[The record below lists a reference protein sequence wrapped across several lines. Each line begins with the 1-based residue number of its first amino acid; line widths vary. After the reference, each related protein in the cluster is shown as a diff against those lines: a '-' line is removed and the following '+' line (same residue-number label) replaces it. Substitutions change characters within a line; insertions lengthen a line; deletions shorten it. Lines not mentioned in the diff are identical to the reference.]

1 MIQQGGFAMTIK
13 EIEDLSGMTRANI
26 RFYESQGLL
35 TPARDSNGYR
45 NYTEKD
51 LETLKRIRLLRT
63 LHLSLDD
70 IRAAGSGEKDLGAV
84 LLSHI
89 RHLKEEQ
96 NGLVQCQVVCDQMW
110 RDHAAYDT
118 FDAQHYL
125 DLMDMPR
132 YTAPPEL
139 EHDTVPKVTA
149 PWRRFFAREIDLTLY
164 SLLWSAFLAFVVG
177 VNISEDFAL
186 NASLSFLLLS
196 TIGSLFITNVLV
208 LLVEPLLL
216 TFTGTTPGK
225 FCFGLRVT
233 SDGGKRLS
241 YLEALRRTWDVLRKG
256 YGFLIPI
263 YWIIRMYKSYKACKN
278 DETLYWEEDSVLSLS
293 KGRLPLG
300 ICVTIAFIPFSVI
313 LEDTLNQYAAIP
325 PNTGAITVEEF
336 CENFND
342 TQEFFAI
349 ERQLNLPPSI
359 TSGIAGVPDSALYL
373 DDHAGWAKKPGTP
386 YINQN
391 GEYAQLPEFQFTEK
405 NGAITSISFSYSV
418 ENKNVKVSSYGEIMA
433 LAAVSYICAQEGYSI
448 QPDTPEEIFSRIKEH
463 GDYFEDFILSDAGI
477 IVKCDFNYEGYDLVS
492 DSYDSAVLEP
502 VYGEDARFSIE
513 FSMKSAG
520 AAE

>member
-1 MIQQGGFAMTIK
+1 MTIK

-35 TPARDSNGYR
+35 TPARDTNGYR

-51 LETLKRIRLLRT
+51 LEMLKRIRLLRT
-63 LHLSLDD
+63 LHLNLDD
-70 IRAAGSGEKDLGAV
+70 IRAAGNGEKDLGNILADH
-84 LLSHI
+84 L

-96 NGLVQCQVVCDQMW
+96 RGLLQCQDVCEQMC
-110 RDHAAYDT
+110 RDHVAYNT

-132 YTAPPEL
+132 HAAPPEL
-139 EHDTVPKVTA
+139 EHDTVSKVTA
-149 PWRRFFAREIDLTLY
+149 PWRRFFAREIDLTLN
-164 SLLWSAFLAFVVG
+164 SLLWSAFLTLVIG
-177 VNISEDFAL
+177 VNISEDFL
-186 NASLSFLLLS
+186 VDASLSFLLVS
-196 TIGSLFITNVLV
+196 TTGSLFITNVIV
-208 LLVEPLLL
+208 LLVEPLFL

-225 FCFGLRVT
+225 FCFGLQVAA
-233 SDGGKRLS
+233 DDGKRLT
-241 YLEALRRTWDVLRKG
+241 YREALRRTWDVLRKG
-256 YGFLIPI
+256 YGFFIPI

-278 DETLYWEEDSVLSLS
+278 DETLYWEEDSVLSLN

-313 LEDTLNQYAAIP
+313 LQDTLNQYAAIP
-325 PNTGAITVEEF
+325 PNTGDITVEEF

-342 TQEFFAI
+342 TQEFFGI

-359 TSGIAGVPDSALYL
+359 TSGIAGIPDSALYL

-391 GEYAQLPEFQFTEK
+391 GEYAPLPEFQFIEK
-405 NGAITSISFSYSV
+405 NGVITGISFSYSV

-433 LAAVSYICAQEGYSI
+433 LAAVSYLCAQDGYSI
-448 QPDTPEEIFSRIKEH
+448 QPDTPEEIFSLIREH
-463 GDYFEDFILSDAGI
+463 GDYFEDFNFNEAGI
-477 IVKCDFNYEGYDLVS
+477 TVECNIDHEGYDLVF
-492 DSYDSAVLEP
+492 DSYDSAMLEP
-502 VYGEDARFSIE
+502 IYGEDAYFNIN
-513 FSMKSAG
+513 FSMSSR
-520 AAE
+520 

>member
-1 MIQQGGFAMTIK
+1 MTIK

-35 TPARDSNGYR
+35 TPARDTNGYR

-51 LETLKRIRLLRT
+51 LETLNRIRLLRT

-70 IRAAGSGEKDLGAV
+70 IRAAGNGEKDLGDV
-84 LLSHI
+84 LLNHL

-96 NGLVQCQVVCDQMW
+96 NGLVQCQDVCEQMC
-110 RDHAAYDT
+110 RDHVAYNT

-132 YTAPPEL
+132 HAAPPEL
-139 EHDTVPKVTA
+139 EHDTVSKVTA
-149 PWRRFFAREIDLTLY
+149 PWRRFFAREIDLTLN
-164 SLLWSAFLAFVVG
+164 SLLWSAFLTLVIG
-177 VNISEDFAL
+177 VNISEDFLVDAL
-186 NASLSFLLLS
+186 LSFLLLS
-196 TIGSLFITNVLV
+196 TTGSLFITNVIV
-208 LLVEPLLL
+208 LLVEPLFL

-225 FCFGLRVT
+225 FCFGLQAAA
-233 SDGGKRLS
+233 DDGKRLT
-241 YLEALRRTWDVLRKG
+241 YREALRRTWDVLRKG
-256 YGFLIPI
+256 YGFFIPI

-278 DETLYWEEDSVLSLS
+278 DETLYWEEDSVLSLN

-313 LEDTLNQYAAIP
+313 LQDTLNQYAAIP
-325 PNTGAITVEEF
+325 PNTGDITVEEF

-342 TQEFFAI
+342 TQEFFGI

-359 TSGIAGVPDSALYL
+359 TSGIAGIPDSALYL

-391 GEYAQLPEFQFTEK
+391 GEYAPLPEFQFIEK
-405 NGAITSISFSYSV
+405 NGVITGMSYSYSV
-418 ENKNVKVSSYGEIMA
+418 ENENVKVSSYGEIMA
-433 LAAVSYICAQEGYSI
+433 LAAVSYVCAQDGYSI
-448 QPDTPEEIFSRIKEH
+448 QPDTPEEIFSLIREH
-463 GDYFEDFILSDAGI
+463 GDYFEDFNFNEAGI
-477 IVKCDFNYEGYDLVS
+477 TVECNIDHEGYDLVF
-492 DSYDSAVLEP
+492 DSYDSAMLEP
-502 VYGEDARFSIE
+502 IYGEDAYFNIN
-513 FSMKSAG
+513 FSMSSR
-520 AAE
+520 

>member
-1 MIQQGGFAMTIK
+1 MTIK

-35 TPARDSNGYR
+35 TPARDTNGYR

-51 LETLKRIRLLRT
+51 LETLNRIRLLRT

-70 IRAAGSGEKDLGAV
+70 IRAAGNGEKDLGDV
-84 LLSHI
+84 LLNHL

-96 NGLVQCQVVCDQMW
+96 NGLVQCQDVCEQMC
-110 RDHAAYDT
+110 RDHVAYNT

-132 YTAPPEL
+132 HAAPPEL
-139 EHDTVPKVTA
+139 EHDTVSKVTA
-149 PWRRFFAREIDLTLY
+149 PWRRFFAREIDLTLN
-164 SLLWSAFLAFVVG
+164 SLLWSAFLTLVIG
-177 VNISEDFAL
+177 VNISEDFLVDAL
-186 NASLSFLLLS
+186 LSFLLLS
-196 TIGSLFITNVLV
+196 TTGSLFITNVIV
-208 LLVEPLLL
+208 LLVEPLFL

-233 SDGGKRLS
+233 AVDGKRLS
-241 YLEALRRTWDVLRKG
+241 YREALRRTWDVLRKG
-256 YGFLIPI
+256 YGFFIPI

-278 DETLYWEEDSVLSLS
+278 DETLYWEEDSVLSLN

-300 ICVTIAFIPFSVI
+300 ICVTVALIPFSVI
-313 LEDTLNQYAAIP
+313 LQDTLNQYAAIP
-325 PNTGAITVEEF
+325 PNTGDITVEEF

-342 TQEFFAI
+342 TQEFFGI

-359 TSGIAGVPDSALYL
+359 TSGIAGIPDSALYL

-391 GEYAQLPEFQFTEK
+391 GEYAPLPEFQFIEK
-405 NGAITSISFSYSV
+405 NGVITGISFSYSV

-433 LAAVSYICAQEGYSI
+433 LAAVSYLCAQDGYSI
-448 QPDTPEEIFSRIKEH
+448 QPDTPEEIFSLIREH
-463 GDYFEDFILSDAGI
+463 GDYFEDFNFNEAGI
-477 IVKCDFNYEGYDLVS
+477 TVECNIDHEGYDLVF
-492 DSYDSAVLEP
+492 DSYDSAMLEP
-502 VYGEDARFSIE
+502 IYGEDAYFNIN
-513 FSMKSAG
+513 FSMSSR
-520 AAE
+520 

>member
-1 MIQQGGFAMTIK
+1 MTIK

-35 TPARDSNGYR
+35 TPARDTNGYR

-51 LETLKRIRLLRT
+51 LETLNRIRLLRT

-70 IRAAGSGEKDLGAV
+70 IRAAGNGEKDLGDV
-84 LLSHI
+84 LLNHL

-96 NGLVQCQVVCDQMW
+96 NGLVQCQDVCEQMC
-110 RDHAAYDT
+110 RDHVTYNT

-132 YTAPPEL
+132 HAAPPEL
-139 EHDTVPKVTA
+139 EHDTVSKVTA
-149 PWRRFFAREIDLTLY
+149 PWRRFFAREIDLTLN
-164 SLLWSAFLAFVVG
+164 SLLWSAFLTLVIG
-177 VNISEDFAL
+177 VNISEDFLVDAL
-186 NASLSFLLLS
+186 LSFLLLS
-196 TIGSLFITNVLV
+196 TTGSLFITNVIV
-208 LLVEPLLL
+208 LLVEPLFL

-233 SDGGKRLS
+233 AVDGKRLS
-241 YLEALRRTWDVLRKG
+241 YREALRRTWDVLRKG
-256 YGFLIPI
+256 YGFFIPI

-278 DETLYWEEDSVLSLS
+278 DETLYWEEDSVLSLN

-313 LEDTLNQYAAIP
+313 LQDTLNQYAAIP
-325 PNTGAITVEEF
+325 PNTGDITVEEF

-342 TQEFFAI
+342 TQEFFGI

-359 TSGIAGVPDSALYL
+359 TSGIAGIPDSALYL

-391 GEYAQLPEFQFTEK
+391 GEYAPLPEFQFIEK
-405 NGAITSISFSYSV
+405 NGVITGISFSYSV

-433 LAAVSYICAQEGYSI
+433 LAAVSYLCAQDGYSI
-448 QPDTPEEIFSRIKEH
+448 QPDTPEEIFSLIREH
-463 GDYFEDFILSDAGI
+463 GDYFEDFNFNEAGI
-477 IVKCDFNYEGYDLVS
+477 TVECNIDHEGYDLVF
-492 DSYDSAVLEP
+492 DSYDSAMLEP
-502 VYGEDARFSIE
+502 IYGEDAYFNIN
-513 FSMKSAG
+513 FSMSSR
-520 AAE
+520 

>member
-1 MIQQGGFAMTIK
+1 MTIK

-35 TPARDSNGYR
+35 TPARDTNGYR

-51 LETLKRIRLLRT
+51 LEMLKRIRLLRT

-70 IRAAGSGEKDLGAV
+70 IRAAGNGEKDLGDV
-84 LLSHI
+84 LLNHL

-96 NGLVQCQVVCDQMW
+96 NGLVQCQDICEQMC
-110 RDHAAYDT
+110 RDHVTYNT

-132 YTAPPEL
+132 HAAPPEL
-139 EHDTVPKVTA
+139 EHDTVSKVTA
-149 PWRRFFAREIDLTLY
+149 PWRRFFAREIDLTLN
-164 SLLWSAFLAFVVG
+164 SLLWSAFLTLVIG
-177 VNISEDFAL
+177 VNISEDFLVDAL
-186 NASLSFLLLS
+186 LSFLLLS
-196 TIGSLFITNVLV
+196 TTGSLFITNVIV
-208 LLVEPLLL
+208 LLVEPLFL

-233 SDGGKRLS
+233 AVDGKRLS
-241 YLEALRRTWDVLRKG
+241 YREALRRTWDVLRKG
-256 YGFLIPI
+256 YGFFIPI

-278 DETLYWEEDSVLSLS
+278 DETLYWEEDSVLSLN

-313 LEDTLNQYAAIP
+313 LQDTLNQYAAIP
-325 PNTGAITVEEF
+325 PNTGDITVEEF

-342 TQEFFAI
+342 TQEFFGI

-359 TSGIAGVPDSALYL
+359 TSGIAGIPDSALYL

-391 GEYAQLPEFQFTEK
+391 GEYAPLPEFQFIEK
-405 NGAITSISFSYSV
+405 NGVITGISFSYSV

-433 LAAVSYICAQEGYSI
+433 LAAVSYLCAQDGYSI
-448 QPDTPEEIFSRIKEH
+448 QPDTPEEIFSLIREH
-463 GDYFEDFILSDAGI
+463 GDYFEDFNFNEAGI
-477 IVKCDFNYEGYDLVS
+477 TVECNIDHEGYDLVF
-492 DSYDSAVLEP
+492 DSYDSAMLEP
-502 VYGEDARFSIE
+502 IYGEDAYFNIN
-513 FSMKSAG
+513 FSMSSR
-520 AAE
+520 

>member
-1 MIQQGGFAMTIK
+1 MTIK

-35 TPARDSNGYR
+35 TPARDTNGYR

-51 LETLKRIRLLRT
+51 LETLNRIRLLRT

-70 IRAAGSGEKDLGAV
+70 IRAAGNGEKDLGDV
-84 LLSHI
+84 LLNHL

-96 NGLVQCQVVCDQMW
+96 NGLVQCQDVCEQMC
-110 RDHAAYDT
+110 RDHVTYNT

-132 YTAPPEL
+132 HAAPPEL
-139 EHDTVPKVTA
+139 EHDTVSKVTA
-149 PWRRFFAREIDLTLY
+149 PWRRFFAREIDLTLN
-164 SLLWSAFLAFVVG
+164 SLLWSAFLTLVIG
-177 VNISEDFAL
+177 VNISEDFL
-186 NASLSFLLLS
+186 VDASLSFLLVS
-196 TIGSLFITNVLV
+196 TTGSLFITNVIV
-208 LLVEPLLL
+208 LLVEPLFL

-225 FCFGLRVT
+225 FCFGLQVAA
-233 SDGGKRLS
+233 DDGKRLT
-241 YLEALRRTWDVLRKG
+241 YREALRRTWDVLRKG
-256 YGFLIPI
+256 YGFFIPI

-278 DETLYWEEDSVLSLS
+278 DETLYWEEDSVLSLN

-313 LEDTLNQYAAIP
+313 LQDILNQYAAIP
-325 PNTGAITVEEF
+325 PNTGDITVEEF

-342 TQEFFAI
+342 TQEFFGI

-359 TSGIAGVPDSALYL
+359 TSGIAGIPDSALYL

-391 GEYAQLPEFQFTEK
+391 GEYAPLPAFQFIEK
-405 NGAITSISFSYSV
+405 NGVITGISFSYSV
-418 ENKNVKVSSYGEIMA
+418 ENENVKISSYGEIMA
-433 LAAVSYICAQEGYSI
+433 LAAVSYLCAQDGYSI
-448 QPDTPEEIFSRIKEH
+448 QPDTPEEIFSLIREH
-463 GDYFEDFILSDAGI
+463 GDYFEDFNFNEAGI
-477 IVKCDFNYEGYDLVS
+477 TVECNIDHEGYDLVF
-492 DSYDSAVLEP
+492 DSYDSAMLEP
-502 VYGEDARFSIE
+502 IYGEDAYFNIN
-513 FSMKSAG
+513 FSMSSR
-520 AAE
+520 

>member
-1 MIQQGGFAMTIK
+1 MTIK

-35 TPARDSNGYR
+35 TPARDTNGYR

-51 LETLKRIRLLRT
+51 LETLNRIRLLRT

-70 IRAAGSGEKDLGAV
+70 IRAAGNGEKDLGDV
-84 LLSHI
+84 LLNHL

-96 NGLVQCQVVCDQMW
+96 NGLVQCQDVCEQMC
-110 RDHAAYDT
+110 RDHVAYNT

-132 YTAPPEL
+132 HAAPPEL
-139 EHDTVPKVTA
+139 EHDTVSKVTA
-149 PWRRFFAREIDLTLY
+149 PWRRFFAREIDLTLN
-164 SLLWSAFLAFVVG
+164 SLLWSAFLTLVIG
-177 VNISEDFAL
+177 VNISEDFL
-186 NASLSFLLLS
+186 VDASLSFLLVS
-196 TIGSLFITNVLV
+196 TTGSLFITNVIV
-208 LLVEPLLL
+208 LLVEPLFL

-225 FCFGLRVT
+225 FCFGLQVAA
-233 SDGGKRLS
+233 DDGKRLT
-241 YLEALRRTWDVLRKG
+241 YREALRRTWDVLRKG
-256 YGFLIPI
+256 YGFFIPI

-278 DETLYWEEDSVLSLS
+278 DETLYWEEDSVLSLN

-313 LEDTLNQYAAIP
+313 LQDILNQYAAIP
-325 PNTGAITVEEF
+325 PNTGDITVEEF

-342 TQEFFAI
+342 TQEFFGI

-359 TSGIAGVPDSALYL
+359 TSGIAGIPDSALYL

-391 GEYAQLPEFQFTEK
+391 GEYAPLPAFQFIEK
-405 NGAITSISFSYSV
+405 NGVITGINFSYSV
-418 ENKNVKVSSYGEIMA
+418 ENENVKISSYGETMA
-433 LAAVSYICAQEGYSI
+433 LAAVSYVCAQDGYSI
-448 QPDTPEEIFSRIKEH
+448 QPDTPEEIFSLIREH
-463 GDYFEDFILSDAGI
+463 GDYFEDFNFNEAGI
-477 IVKCDFNYEGYDLVS
+477 TVECNIDHEGYDLVF
-492 DSYDSAVLEP
+492 DSYDSAMLEP
-502 VYGEDARFSIE
+502 IYGEDAYFNIN
-513 FSMKSAG
+513 FSMSSR
-520 AAE
+520 

>member
-1 MIQQGGFAMTIK
+1 MTIK

-35 TPARDSNGYR
+35 TPARDTNGYR

-51 LETLKRIRLLRT
+51 LETLNRIRLLRT

-70 IRAAGSGEKDLGAV
+70 IRAAGNGEKDLGDV
-84 LLSHI
+84 LLNHL

-96 NGLVQCQVVCDQMW
+96 NGLVQCQDVCEQMC
-110 RDHAAYDT
+110 RDHVTYNT

-132 YTAPPEL
+132 HAAPPEL
-139 EHDTVPKVTA
+139 EHDTVSKVTA
-149 PWRRFFAREIDLTLY
+149 PWRRFFAREIDLTLN
-164 SLLWSAFLAFVVG
+164 SLLWSAFLTLVIG
-177 VNISEDFAL
+177 VNISEDFLVDAL
-186 NASLSFLLLS
+186 LSFLLVS
-196 TIGSLFITNVLV
+196 TTGSLFITNVIV
-208 LLVEPLLL
+208 LLVEPLFL

-225 FCFGLRVT
+225 FCFGLQVAAV
-233 SDGGKRLS
+233 DGKRLT
-241 YLEALRRTWDVLRKG
+241 YREALRRTWDVLRKG
-256 YGFLIPI
+256 YGFFIPI

-278 DETLYWEEDSVLSLS
+278 DETLYWEEDSVLSLN

-300 ICVTIAFIPFSVI
+300 ICVTIAFIPFSVM
-313 LEDTLNQYAAIP
+313 LQDTLNQYAAIP
-325 PNTGAITVEEF
+325 PNTGDITVKEF

-342 TQEFFAI
+342 TQEFFGI

-359 TSGIAGVPDSALYL
+359 TSGIAGIPDSALYL

-391 GEYAQLPEFQFTEK
+391 GEYAPLPEFQFIEK
-405 NGAITSISFSYSV
+405 NGVITGISFSYSV

-433 LAAVSYICAQEGYSI
+433 LAAVSYVCAQDGYSI
-448 QPDTPEEIFSRIKEH
+448 QPDTPEEIFSLIREH
-463 GDYFEDFILSDAGI
+463 GDYFEDFNFNEAGI
-477 IVKCDFNYEGYDLVS
+477 TVECNIDHEGYDLVF
-492 DSYDSAVLEP
+492 DSYDSAMLEP
-502 VYGEDARFSIE
+502 IYGEDAYFNIN
-513 FSMKSAG
+513 FSMSSR
-520 AAE
+520 